1 MGYRTSFYAR
11 SFVGKMEILHPQ
23 AALNKKF
30 SSTFFKRWWCPEGKA
45 LGARRSGRNLIVSAH
60 FGKLENFLQVKKFS
74 KTDCE
79 LAFAPNTR

>member
-1 MGYRTSFYAR
+1 LYKTAVLTHGNA
-11 SFVGKMEILHPQ
+11 FVTTL
-23 AALNKKF
+23 ALRIKSKF

-45 LGARRSGRNLIVSAH
+45 FGARRSGRNLIVSAH